1 MPEETVGSTRTF
13 VLAKGFA
20 QVGSHAGLIGDDDS
34 KRLFAE
40 LFADP
45 DRPEVRPQEA
55 YQAMLSSIQP
65 GWTLR
70 LMQVFWPDPEPRVEF
85 QNHVKEW
92 KQPEGDGLDI
102 LRQGLIL
109 ATQEYPLPFV
119 RRTILEFVLPGD
131 EGLAWWDGLTGLC
144 AGFGLRVGYLE
155 QAGIEELTRWALNP
169 SLEYEYGIGA
179 MSSGFR

>member
-1 MPEETVGSTRTF
+1 MAEDTVGSTRTF
-13 VLAKGFA
+13 VLAKGFTQA
-20 QVGSHAGLIGDDDS
+20 GKHAALIGDDDS

-70 LMQVFWPDPEPRVEF
+70 LMQVFWPDPKPRVEF

-92 KQPEGDGLDI
+92 KQPEGGGLDI
-102 LRQGLIL
+102 LHQGLIL

-119 RRTILEFVLPGD
+119 RRTILEFVLPGE
-131 EGLAWWDGLTGLC
+131 EGLAWWEGLTGLC
-144 AGFGLRVGYLE
+144 TGFGLRMQWLGQPEIEDLMQWVFNPTLE
-155 QAGIEELTRWALNP
+155 CF
-169 SLEYEYGIGA
+169 IGQ
-179 MSSGFR
+179 